1 MATLN
6 SFPNNADEY
15 IGAEEVMRWLHGRTS
30 GVYGADGNAAVTA
43 VANSMAVSVAAG
55 IGWLND
61 AAGNGIV
68 WWFNA
73 AQELTIDPAEATG
86 TLNRIDR
93 IVIQWRT
100 VDYAD
105 KPELVVLKGTSASSA
120 VAPALTNSGTLRQI
134 SLARVSIPAGT
145 TEITN
150 MLITDERFDTSVCGI
165 VTETVTADT
174 SMIHNQYL
182 EAVEML
188 ESAISQAWGGVISDG
203 AISASKIVDGA
214 VSEYY
219 TAIIPTGWNGSDP
232 YIQTVTINGILATD
246 HPIID
251 LLPSDTYSDV
261 EDQIDAWGLL
271 YKVVA
276 TANTLTFYA
285 TDEPTVAIPIQVRCI
300 RK

>member
-30 GVYGADGNAAVTA
+30 GVYGGEGNAAVSA

-93 IVIQWRT
+93 IVVQWRT

-105 KPELVVLKGTSASSA
+105 KPELIVLKGTSASSA
-120 VAPALTNSGTLRQI
+120 VPPALTNSSTLRQI

-150 MLITDERFDTSVCGI
+150 MLITDERYDPTVCGI
-165 VTETVTADT
+165 VTETVELDT
-174 SMIHNQYL
+174 SDLNVKYE
-182 EAVEML
+182 EALAEL
-188 ESAISQAWGGVISDG
+188 RSAIDEAWSGEISE
-203 AISASKIVDGA
+203 GA
-214 VSEYY
+214 VSMYY
-219 TAIIPTGWNGSDP
+219 TGSIPTGWSGSGP
-232 YIQTVTINGILATD
+232 YTKVVTLSGILATD
-246 HPIID
+246 HPIVD
-251 LLPSDTYSDV
+251 LLPSATYSDA
-261 EDQIDAWGLL
+261 EKQIEAWGNI

-276 TANTLTFYA
+276 SAADTLTFYA
-285 TDEPTVAIPIQVRCI
+285 TDKPDVAIPIQVRCI

>member
-30 GVYGADGNAAVTA
+30 GVYGGEGNAAVSA

-73 AQELTIDPAEATG
+73 AQELTIDPAESTG

-105 KPELVVLKGTSASSA
+105 KPELIVLKGTSASSA
-120 VAPALTNSGTLRQI
+120 VPPALTNSSTLRQI

-150 MLITDERFDTSVCGI
+150 MLITDERYDPTVCGI
-165 VTETVTADT
+165 VTETVELDT
-174 SMIHNQYL
+174 SDLNVKYEETL
-182 EAVEML
+182 AEL
-188 ESAISQAWGGVISDG
+188 RSAIEEAWSGEISE
-203 AISASKIVDGA
+203 GA
-214 VSEYY
+214 VSMYY
-219 TAIIPTGWNGSDP
+219 TGSIPTGWSGSAAP
-232 YIQTVTINGILATD
+232 FTKVVTLNGIRATD
-246 HPIID
+246 HPMVD
-251 LLPSDTYSDV
+251 LLPSATYSDA
-261 EDQIDAWGLL
+261 EAQIEAWGSI
-271 YKVVA
+271 YRAVA
-276 TANTLTFYA
+276 SADNTLTFYA
-285 TDEPTVAIPIQVRCI
+285 TDEPTVEIPIQVRCI

>member
-30 GVYGADGNAAVTA
+30 GVYGADGNAAVSA

-134 SLARVSIPAGT
+134 SLAQVSIPAGT

-150 MLITDERFDTSVCGI
+150 MLITDERYDPTVCGI
-165 VTETVTADT
+165 VTETVELDT
-174 SMIHNQYL
+174 SDLNVKHE
-182 EAVEML
+182 EALAEL
-188 ESAISQAWGGVISDG
+188 RSAIEEAWSGEISE
-203 AISASKIVDGA
+203 GA
-214 VSEYY
+214 VSMYY
-219 TAIIPTGWNGSDP
+219 TGSIPTGWSGSAAP
-232 YIQTVTINGILATD
+232 FTKVVTLNGIRATD
-246 HPIID
+246 HPIVD
-251 LLPSDTYSDV
+251 LLPSSTYTDA
-261 EDQIDAWGLL
+261 EKQIEAWGSI

-276 TANTLTFYA
+276 SADNTLTFYA
-285 TDEPTVAIPIQVRCI
+285 TDEPSVAIPIQVRCI

>member
-30 GVYGADGNAAVTA
+30 GVYGADGNAAVSA

-134 SLARVSIPAGT
+134 SLAQVSIPAGT

-150 MLITDERFDTSVCGI
+150 MLITDERYDPTVCGI
-165 VTETVTADT
+165 VTETVELDT
-174 SMIHNQYL
+174 SDLNVKYE
-182 EAVEML
+182 EALAEL
-188 ESAISQAWGGVISDG
+188 RSAIEEAWSGEISE
-203 AISASKIVDGA
+203 GA
-214 VSEYY
+214 VSMYY
-219 TAIIPTGWNGSDP
+219 TGSIPTGWSGSAAP
-232 YIQTVTINGILATD
+232 FTKVVTLNGIRATD
-246 HPIID
+246 HPIVD
-251 LLPSDTYSDV
+251 LLPSATYSDA
-261 EDQIDAWGLL
+261 EKQMEAWGNI

-276 TANTLTFYA
+276 SAADTLTFYA
-285 TDEPTVAIPIQVRCI
+285 TEKPAVAIPIQVRCI